1 MNEGRKHIV
10 GECFKKL
17 DKTGDGFITI
27 DDLRH
32 VYSVKHHPLYVSGE
46 ETEEQILKKF
56 LGTFEEHG
64 DVDAK
69 VRDIKKWQ
77 ISNTASWQCNSSWYR
92 SPKRS
97 SSTTTPD

>member
-17 DKTGDGFITI
+17 DKTGDGAITI
-27 DDLRH
+27 EDLRN

-56 LGTFEEHG
+56 LAHFEEG
-64 DVDAK
+64 GNVDAK
-69 VRDIKKWQ
+69 V
-77 ISNTASWQCNSSWYR
+77 
-92 SPKRS
+92 
-97 SSTTTPD
+97 STNIHAN